1 MIELLSIALKHSNI
15 ILNSIFI
22 GAFILNLLF
31 AFTIIFMERR
41 SANSI
46 WAWLLVLVFLPLFG
60 FILYLLLGRQIQRDQ
75 IFKIDKEDKK
85 GLELIVDEQLAALK
99 NENFSNSNYQIV
111 KFKEMIQMLLYN
123 NAAFLTTDNDL
134 NVYTDGQEKFDD
146 LIQDI
151 RNATDYIHFQYY
163 IIQNDE
169 LGRTILNELGKKAEQ
184 GVEVKILYDD
194 MGSRGLRKKGLR
206 PFRNKGGHA
215 EAFFPSKLPLI
226 NLRMN
231 NRNHRKIVV
240 IDGQIGYVGGFNVGD
255 EYLGKSKKF
264 GYWRDTHL
272 RIVGDAVN
280 ALQLRFILDWNSQA
294 TRDHIS
300 YDDRYFPDVN
310 SGGTIGVQ
318 IASSGPDE
326 EWEQIKYG
334 YLKMISTAKKSIYIQ
349 SPYFIPD
356 QAFLDSIKIAALG
369 GVDVNIMIPN
379 KPDHPFVFWATLKNA
394 ASLLDAGVKVFH
406 YDNGFLHSKTL
417 VIDDEI
423 ASVGTANMDHRS
435 FTLNFEVN
443 AFIYDQQIAKKL
455 KQAFIDDL
463 AVSSEL
469 TKARYANRSLW
480 IKFKEG
486 ISQLLSPIL

>member
-134 NVYTDGQEKFDD
+134 KIYTDGQEKFDD

-169 LGRTILNELGKKAEQ
+169 LGRAILNELGKKAEQ
-184 GVEVKILYDD
+184 GVEVKFFMMTWVLVDCVKKVYARFAIKVD
-194 MGSRGLRKKGLR
+194 MLKHFSHQ
-206 PFRNKGGHA
+206 N
-215 EAFFPSKLPLI
+215 
-226 NLRMN
+226 
-231 NRNHRKIVV
+231 
-240 IDGQIGYVGGFNVGD
+240 
-255 EYLGKSKKF
+255 YL
-264 GYWRDTHL
+264 
-272 RIVGDAVN
+272 
-280 ALQLRFILDWNSQA
+280 
-294 TRDHIS
+294 
-300 YDDRYFPDVN
+300 
-310 SGGTIGVQ
+310 
-318 IASSGPDE
+318 
-326 EWEQIKYG
+326 
-334 YLKMISTAKKSIYIQ
+334 
-349 SPYFIPD
+349 
-356 QAFLDSIKIAALG
+356 
-369 GVDVNIMIPN
+369 
-379 KPDHPFVFWATLKNA
+379 
-394 ASLLDAGVKVFH
+394 
-406 YDNGFLHSKTL
+406 
-417 VIDDEI
+417 
-423 ASVGTANMDHRS
+423 
-435 FTLNFEVN
+435 
-443 AFIYDQQIAKKL
+443 
-455 KQAFIDDL
+455 
-463 AVSSEL
+463 
-469 TKARYANRSLW
+469 
-480 IKFKEG
+480 
-486 ISQLLSPIL
+486 

>member
-134 NVYTDGQEKFDD
+134 KIYTDGQEKFDD

-184 GVEVKILYDD
+184 GVE
-194 MGSRGLRKKGLR
+194 
-206 PFRNKGGHA
+206 
-215 EAFFPSKLPLI
+215 
-226 NLRMN
+226 
-231 NRNHRKIVV
+231 
-240 IDGQIGYVGGFNVGD
+240 
-255 EYLGKSKKF
+255 
-264 GYWRDTHL
+264 
-272 RIVGDAVN
+272 
-280 ALQLRFILDWNSQA
+280 
-294 TRDHIS
+294 
-300 YDDRYFPDVN
+300 
-310 SGGTIGVQ
+310 
-318 IASSGPDE
+318 
-326 EWEQIKYG
+326 
-334 YLKMISTAKKSIYIQ
+334 
-349 SPYFIPD
+349 
-356 QAFLDSIKIAALG
+356 
-369 GVDVNIMIPN
+369 
-379 KPDHPFVFWATLKNA
+379 
-394 ASLLDAGVKVFH
+394 
-406 YDNGFLHSKTL
+406 
-417 VIDDEI
+417 
-423 ASVGTANMDHRS
+423 
-435 FTLNFEVN
+435 
-443 AFIYDQQIAKKL
+443 
-455 KQAFIDDL
+455 
-463 AVSSEL
+463 
-469 TKARYANRSLW
+469 
-480 IKFKEG
+480 
-486 ISQLLSPIL
+486 